1 MKNKRQYFTLT
12 LAVCFLLVN
21 NAFFAQEEEEEGH
34 IYIVSTFRTVMPE
47 DGTEA
52 ERDSLL
58 MELFTAQKSNE
69 KVLSSMTLRHDYG
82 NDSHDWVVI
91 TEYKSWAD
99 IEEARKINQEL
110 NKKKWPDEKERQ
122 GFFRHL
128 GKYFDGHSDEI
139 YREMPQFGK

>member
-1 MKNKRQYFTLT
+1 MKNPMQYLALMLT
-12 LAVCFLLVN
+12 VCFLLAN
-21 NAFFAQEEEEEGH
+21 NATFAQEEEEGH
-34 IYIVSTFRTVMPE
+34 IYVVTTSRAVMPD

-52 ERDSLL
+52 ERDSLI
-58 MELFTAQKSNE
+58 MELRDAQKSNE
-69 KVLSSMTLRHDYG
+69 KVLSQINLRHTYG

-99 IEEARKINQEL
+99 IPEAGKINQEL

-122 GFFRHL
+122 DFFRKL

-139 YREMPQFGK
+139 YTELPKFGK